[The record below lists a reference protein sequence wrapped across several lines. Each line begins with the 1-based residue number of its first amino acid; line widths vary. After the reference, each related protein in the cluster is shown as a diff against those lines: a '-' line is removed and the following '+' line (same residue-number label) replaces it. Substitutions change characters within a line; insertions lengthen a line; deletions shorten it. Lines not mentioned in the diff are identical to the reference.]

1 MAGNLCNVFD
11 VIIDGYQYLQGK
23 RILMKVTRSLV
34 AGGTALAVMFAAAP
48 AVAPVASAQLSS
60 GPVIS
65 TLIGIVSQLAGLAI
79 FAAFWGTVY
88 NLSLIHI

>member
-1 MAGNLCNVFD
+1 
-11 VIIDGYQYLQGK
+11 
-23 RILMKVTRSLV
+23 MKVTRSLG

-88 NLSLIHI
+88 NFLVNHGTIPGRVIPGLPIL

>member
-1 MAGNLCNVFD
+1 
-11 VIIDGYQYLQGK
+11 
-23 RILMKVTRSLV
+23 MKVTRSLV

-65 TLIGIVSQLAGLAI
+65 TLIGIVSQQ
-79 FAAFWGTVY
+79 V
-88 NLSLIHI
+88 SLFLRHSGAPCTTSL

>member
-1 MAGNLCNVFD
+1 
-11 VIIDGYQYLQGK
+11 
-23 RILMKVTRSLV
+23 MKVTRSLV
-34 AGGTALAVMFAAAP
+34 AGGTAP

-88 NLSLIHI
+88 NFLVNHGTIPGRVIPGLPIL

>member
-1 MAGNLCNVFD
+1 
-11 VIIDGYQYLQGK
+11 
-23 RILMKVTRSLV
+23 MKVTRSLV

-65 TLIGIVSQLAGLAI
+65 TLIGIVSSSQAWLFLRHSGAPC
-79 FAAFWGTVY
+79 TT
-88 NLSLIHI
+88 SL